1 MKDTNPVEK
10 DRANKEQ
17 QLSRARLHTPFYLFI
32 ITIVSIFMAEA
43 IVMLVLSVLPP
54 LSVFSEALID
64 STLLVVIVFP
74 VLYFLLLRPLRV
86 LFRNQEK
93 LILELQE
100 ALANV
105 RTLRGLLPICAWCKK
120 VRDDKGY
127 WKEVEEY
134 VRDKTDASFT
144 HGMCPD
150 CYVKVV
156 KEIKQPKN

>member
-1 MKDTNPVEK
+1 M
-10 DRANKEQ
+10 
-17 QLSRARLHTPFYLFI
+17 
-32 ITIVSIFMAEA
+32 
-43 IVMLVLSVLPP
+43 
-54 LSVFSEALID
+54 
-64 STLLVVIVFP
+64 
-74 VLYFLLLRPLRV
+74 RV

-134 VRDKTDASFT
+134 VRDNTDASFT

-150 CYVKVV
+150 CYVNVV
-156 KEIKQPKN
+156 KEIKEP